1 MIELDESKRLDI
13 NYLEAHGDLYP
24 LMKNAGKAVYETIKD
39 FYGGGRN
46 ILFICG
52 PGNNGGDGFI
62 AAALLGV
69 ENRVRIVLL
78 TGGKAKVGDM
88 PEKAM
93 SEIKNAS
100 IIKNPSKN
108 VIQEHIK
115 WSEIIV
121 DSLLGTGARGELS
134 GDYASTVEII
144 NRSGKPIISVDIP
157 TGFGNALQVIPK
169 MTVSFTDSKEGM
181 KPENSGEI
189 VIKSIGIGKDLLE
202 NAGAGEIVFFPEY
215 EKNTHKGMNGRL
227 IMIAGWAYHGSGI
240 IASRAAMAA
249 LPDLVNVVVPD
260 NKYTTFSSSLHEQ
273 IVHSYSKGIM
283 TGLLE
288 NATGA
293 VVGPGMG
300 YSALSRE
307 VMSTVSKSG
316 VNLVLD
322 AEAIRMAG
330 ENEIEIRKGMVFT
343 PHSAE
348 FKLLTGMEPNRE
360 NAEKFALDRNC
371 VILLKGP
378 TDIITTGEKTIL
390 SHGGSPRMAMGG
402 TGDLLAGLTG
412 GFISRGMSPFRS
424 AALASFI
431 CKRNGE
437 DLEKYSSYWFGI
449 DELIANLNPM
459 MRKYYAF
466 AKGTGNL

>member
-62 AAALLGV
+62 AAALLGL

-78 TGGKAKVGDM
+78 TGGKAKVGEM
-88 PEKAM
+88 SEKAM

-100 IIKNPSKN
+100 IIKNPAKN

-115 WSEIIV
+115 WSDIIV
-121 DSLLGTGARGELS
+121 DSLLGTGLRRDLS
-134 GDYASTVEII
+134 GEYASAVEII
-144 NRSGKPIISVDIP
+144 NKSGKPVISVDIP
-157 TGFGNALQVIPK
+157 TGFGNALQIRPK
-169 MTVSFTDSKEGM
+169 MTVTFTDTKEGM
-181 KPENSGEI
+181 TPENSGEI
-189 VIKSIGIGKDLLE
+189 VIRSIGIEKALIE
-202 NAGAGEIVFFPEY
+202 NAGAGEIAFFPEY
-215 EKNTHKGMNGRL
+215 EKDTHKGMNGRL
-227 IMIAGWAYHGSGI
+227 LMIAGWAYHGSGI

-249 LPDLVNVVVPD
+249 LPDLVNVVVPE
-260 NKYTTFSSSLHEQ
+260 NKYTTFTSSLHEQ
-273 IVHSYSKGIM
+273 VVHTYSKSVLTSI
-283 TGLLE
+283 LE

-293 VVGPGMG
+293 VIGPGMG
-300 YSALSRE
+300 YSALSKE
-307 VMSTVSKSG
+307 IMNTVAKSG
-316 VNLVLD
+316 VNIVLD

-330 ENEIEIRKGMVFT
+330 EGDIEIRKGMVFT
-343 PHSAE
+343 PHSTE
-348 FKLLTGMEPNRE
+348 FKLLTGMEPGRE
-360 NAEKFALDRNC
+360 NAEKFAHDRNC
-371 VILLKGP
+371 VILLKGT
-378 TDIITTGEKTIL
+378 TDIITTGENTIL

-402 TGDLLAGLTG
+402 TGDILAGLTG

-424 AALASFI
+424 AVLASFI
-431 CKRNGE
+431 NKKNGE
-437 DLEKYSSYWFGI
+437 DMEKYSSYWFGI
-449 DELIANLNPM
+449 DDMIENLNPM

-466 AKGTGNL
+466 AHGTGNL